1 MIFRNIN
8 LFPGVE
14 YRPMPAD
21 KLRAFVHDIQRLGM
35 TEFRKMRLLQ
45 AVGRFCNGFAVQ
57 YCKKYNIE
65 NVHEFSA
72 AAWIAIVNA
81 VNGFD
86 QEQENSFLL
95 YLGFHIRAEY
105 NSVIYGNFVSIRYN
119 GDKFPVKLESLEQRN
134 SEGETFNL
142 LELVGDSSTA
152 DNVERLERRRGLEIL
167 MNRAELTDMEKK
179 FITEHFGINTDG
191 FEMTLEDI
199 GNKMNRSKECIRV
212 KVKRALKKMRKA
224 TEEKTK

>member
-21 KLRAFVHDIQRLGM
+21 KLRNFVHDIQRLGM
-35 TEFRKMRLLQ
+35 TEYRKIRLLQ

-57 YCKKYNIE
+57 WCKNYHIE
-65 NVHEFSA
+65 DLHEFSA
-72 AAWIAIVNA
+72 AAWVAIVNA

-86 QEQENSFLL
+86 QEQDNSFLL
-95 YLGFHIRAEY
+95 YLGFHIRAAY
-105 NSVIYGNFVSIRYN
+105 NRVIYENLGKMRYS
-119 GDKFPVKLESLEQRN
+119 GDKYKIVFESLEQRN

-152 DNVERLERRRGLEIL
+152 DNVERLERRRCLEIL

-179 FITEHFGINTDG
+179 FITEHYGITQDG

-199 GNKMNRSKECIRV
+199 GNKMNRSKECIRA